1 MFSRNNETLRKK
13 LGQMIIV
20 GFAGKSVPDGIMA
33 DLSTQNLGG
42 IVLSTKNG
50 NLKSPAQ
57 IQRVIVQMQNAAET
71 PPFIAIDQEGGII
84 GRLNASNGFIL
95 TPTAHE
101 LGTKIGSLDATRKQ
115 ASLMASWLQ
124 SCGFNVN
131 LAPVADVEVNP
142 LSPTIGYRGR
152 SFSADPLTVAAHD
165 QVFVDE
171 FHARNIITTL
181 KHFPGHGS
189 AVADSHLTL
198 PDITNTWTTIELTP
212 YRELLKTNSVDMV
225 MVGHLFNASLD
236 SVYPSSLSRATI
248 QGLLRDSLHYNGV
261 TITDDLFDM
270 KAITANFGSWDAAEY
285 VINAGVDILMYASNV
300 LNNVSLCHQLI
311 DTLESKVKG
320 GLIAEKR
327 IDEAFNRILQLKKKY
342 FIKDSAVTFK
352 S

>member
-1 MFSRNNETLRKK
+1 MSLGRKS
-13 LGQMIIV
+13 G
-20 GFAGKSVPDGIMA
+20 
-33 DLSTQNLGG
+33 
-42 IVLSTKNG
+42 
-50 NLKSPAQ
+50 
-57 IQRVIVQMQNAAET
+57 
-71 PPFIAIDQEGGII
+71 
-84 GRLNASNGFIL
+84 
-95 TPTAHE
+95 
-101 LGTKIGSLDATRKQ
+101 
-115 ASLMASWLQ
+115 LQ

-189 AVADSHLTL
+189 TVADSHLTL

-285 VINAGVDILMYASNV
+285 AINAGVDILMYASNV
-300 LNNVSLCHQLI
+300 LNNVSLCRQLI
-311 DTLESKVKG
+311 DKLESKVKA
-320 GLIAEKR
+320 GLIAESR
-327 IDEAFNRILQLKKKY
+327 IDEAYNRILQLKKKY
-342 FIKDSAVTFK
+342 LIRDSLRP
-352 S
+352 SNPN